1 MSPSR
6 HVYRPPRGKK
16 SGIFAILGGVIATM
30 VVFIAIPLSQK
41 LADQFA
47 PSAAEPEEI
56 SIAPPEAELV
66 SLDEPPPEPEDDPP
80 PPEPLDEP
88 TDIDTGLDLSDLP
101 LGTGGGG
108 FVMDIPKFAMKGDD
122 AFGGGDLDSGPV
134 PTSKF
139 PPSYPAR
146 LLSQGIG
153 GKVLVACEVD
163 EAGRLV
169 SSKIRQSSGQAELDK
184 AALSAVAK
192 WKFKPGTKSGRKVRA
207 SCVVPFNFEVKKN

>member
-1 MSPSR
+1 MSLPR
-6 HVYRPPRGKK
+6 HVYRPPRGSK
-16 SGIFAILGGVIATM
+16 SGIFAILGGMIATL
-30 VVFIAIPLSQK
+30 VVFVAIPLSQK
-41 LADQFA
+41 LADQFS
-47 PSAAEPEEI
+47 PPMAEPEEL

-66 SLDEPPPEPEDDPP
+66 SLDEPPPEAEDDPP

-108 FVMDIPKFAMKGDD
+108 FVMEIPKFAMKGDD

-139 PPSYPAR
+139 PPSYPAS
-146 LLSQGIG
+146 LLSKGIG
-153 GKVLVACEVD
+153 GKVLVACEID
-163 EAGRLV
+163 ESGRLV